1 MDNEEISEA
10 AASPAAA
17 APAAET
23 EGDEEDPLLQYPEGG
38 GYWSLPPGQRLR
50 MLLQLC
56 YDALGT
62 TVIRFTGHPLATHHT
77 CSIHL
82 HRA

>member
-1 MDNEEISEA
+1 MHGCIPEIFNITGVTVAGEDNGADGDEA
-10 AASPAAA
+10 VASPAAA
-17 APAAET
+17 AAAQAA
-23 EGDEEDPLLQYPEGG
+23 GVADDEDPLLRYPDG

-62 TVIRFTGHPLATHHT
+62 AAIR
-77 CSIHL
+77 
-82 HRA
+82 